1 MLDKIFTTMTE
12 IGDYELILLK
22 QKGLILTF
30 IGSKLERFKLKLD
43 DKFEFEMD
51 YHENTIK
58 YNLEP
63 FTKVLSLFRQ
73 DVIELTKSKLIGM
86 ELKRG
91 CQYDREWI
99 QDIEVDGKKNT
110 VVIKSTNGKHYSAN
124 NVRVYNTETTTAPIF
139 NFAAS
144 LLVID
149 NKEVC
154 ESCTLTS

>member
-51 YHENTIK
+51 YHEKTIK

-73 DVIELTKSKLIGM
+73 DVIELTKSKLIG
-86 ELKRG
+86 
-91 CQYDREWI
+91 I
-99 QDIEVDGKKNT
+99 
-110 VVIKSTNGKHYSAN
+110 S
-124 NVRVYNTETTTAPIF
+124 
-139 NFAAS
+139 
-144 LLVID
+144 
-149 NKEVC
+149 
-154 ESCTLTS
+154 